1 MFPYG
6 SYLVE
11 VLIPWYFTTRGLF
24 SCFLLHLLCH
34 QYTILLSQW
43 WTWLE
48 IKYSKCF
55 FPSFS
60 KGNKTDKNRFTTY
73 SFWAKWFFLPSCRAD
88 LCSCRQRRQQRVV
101 LLFLAGGEGEE
112 LSCSLGSSTAWAAA
126 GLTALQHLLTESK
139 WRKHLAL
146 DSLLLACCKGKY
158 FVTSALQPNWKQ

>member
-11 VLIPWYFTTRGLF
+11 VLILWYFAARGLF
-24 SCFLLHLLCH
+24 FSFLLHSVCH

-48 IKYSKCF
+48 IKYSKRLF
-55 FPSFS
+55 QSLS
-60 KGNKTDKNRFTTY
+60 KGNKIDKNRFKTY
-73 SFWAKWFFLPSCRAD
+73 SFCAKWFFRVLQNWPLQLQAEEAATC
-88 LCSCRQRRQQRVV
+88 VV

-112 LSCSLGSSTAWAAA
+112 LSCSLSSGTAWAAA

-146 DSLLLACCKGKY
+146 DS
-158 FVTSALQPNWKQ
+158 SAVGML